1 MYEVELKP
9 QTQRFIERQSQK
21 VKRQLIK
28 RIEALQED
36 PRPPGSKL
44 LSSEKK
50 VYRVRSGN
58 YRIVYQVK
66 DKELLVLVA
75 KVDDR
80 KDVYKKGLKYLIKA
94 LETDTA

>member
-9 QTQRFIERQSQK
+9 QAQRFIERQRGK

-28 RIEALQED
+28 NIEALKED
-36 PRPPGSKL
+36 PRPPNSKL
-44 LSSEKK
+44 LHSRKK
-50 VYRVRSGN
+50 IYRVRSGN

-66 DKELLVLVA
+66 DKVLLVIVA

-80 KDVYKKGLKYLIKA
+80 KDIYKKNLKYLIKV
-94 LETDTA
+94 LEADRT

>member
-1 MYEVELKP
+1 MYKVELKP
-9 QTQRFIERQSQK
+9 QAQKFIEAQSRKIQ
-21 VKRQLIK
+21 RQLVK

-44 LSSEKK
+44 LDGRKK
-50 VYRVRSGN
+50 IYRVRSGN

-66 DKELLVLVA
+66 DKVLLVIVA

-80 KDVYKKGLKYLIKA
+80 KNIYKNLKYVIERLGKI
-94 LETDTA
+94 

>member
-9 QTQRFIERQSQK
+9 QAQRFIERQSQK

-44 LSSEKK
+44 LNSEKK
-50 VYRVRSGN
+50 VYRVRSGS
-58 YRIVYQVK
+58 YRIVYQVNE
-66 DKELLVLVA
+66 KELLVLVA